1 MKKDIQFSI
10 KLYIPAGRASS
21 APPIGPV
28 LGQYRLN
35 LIEFCKDFNTQTEDW
50 EEQAI
55 LPVLIIGYYNS
66 SLEYIIKAPTTTFFL
81 HKAIGTENLSNV
93 SNKKHAW
100 ICTVQQLYELAV
112 LKHAYNSNAD
122 ITYNNVKT
130 LHSTLMTMK
139 VCVVQ

>member
-10 KLYIPAGRASS
+10 KLYIPAGKASS

-35 LIEFCKDFNTQTEDW
+35 LIEFCKDFNSQTEDW

-55 LPVLIIGYYNS
+55 LPVLIIGYYNN

-81 HKAIGTENLSNV
+81 HKAIGIDNLPNGN
-93 SNKKHAW
+93 NKKYVR
-100 ICTVQQLYELAV
+100 ICTIQQLYELAM
-112 LKHAYNSNAD
+112 LKYAYNSNAD
-122 ITYNNVKT
+122 VTYNNVKT
-130 LHSTLMTMK
+130 LHSTLMAMK